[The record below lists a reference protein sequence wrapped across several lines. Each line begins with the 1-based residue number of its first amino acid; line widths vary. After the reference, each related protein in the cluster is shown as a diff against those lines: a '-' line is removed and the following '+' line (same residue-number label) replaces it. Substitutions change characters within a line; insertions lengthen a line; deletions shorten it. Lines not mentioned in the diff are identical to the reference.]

1 MKPEDSKA
9 LITKP
14 DQYMS
19 AKKAD
24 LDEMIDNCKLPAGTE
39 EVITSKAVKKL
50 VFDKTLGL
58 FKVGEIISA
67 ILNWND
73 DVEKDIREAKKNY
86 LISEYFHKT
95 ENNDRAVSQL
105 KSFVTNAQG
114 NTLFNK
120 IIRIMDDSPP
130 DFLLIEHLSA
140 AMRHI
145 VDSDFQSLFEEHK
158 YALSLIDQLS
168 PQGLAILADDNSWPV
183 LKMGRMAST
192 GTRITSD
199 WHNEFTMAY
208 SVRKNIVGDAM
219 RQRIS
224 HSINELITGRFME
237 AHRTDSGAAECV
249 STEIGSTLQ
258 KYIKS

>member
-9 LITKP
+9 LIKKP

-19 AKKAD
+19 TKEAD
-24 LDEMIDNCKLPAGTE
+24 LDKLIDNCKLPAGTE
-39 EVITSKAVKKL
+39 ELITSNAVKKL
-50 VFDKTLGL
+50 VLDKALGL
-58 FKVGEIISA
+58 FKVGEVISA
-67 ILNWND
+67 VLNWND

-86 LISEYFHKT
+86 LIAEYFHKT
-95 ENNDRAVSQL
+95 ENNQHAVSQL
-105 KSFVTNAQG
+105 KSFVTNGQG

-145 VDSDFQSLFEEHK
+145 VNSDFQSLFEEHK

-168 PQGLAILADDNSWPV
+168 PQGLAILSDDRSWPV
-183 LKMGRMAST
+183 LKMGTMAST

-199 WHNEFTMAY
+199 WHNEFTAAY
-208 SVRKNIVGDAM
+208 SVKKGISDSSMQR
-219 RQRIS
+219 RIS

-237 AHRTDSGAAECV
+237 AHRTGTGAAECV
-249 STEIGSTLQ
+249 LTEIGSILQ